1 MIPHTRTARAR
12 APAPEVHVGGG
23 AGAWQRSSPLLRPT
37 LTEETVRQHG
47 PHHSSDFSLVTRMAE
62 LGHTKCTKAATPLRS

>member
-12 APAPEVHVGGG
+12 APAPEAHVAGGQG
-23 AGAWQRSSPLLRPT
+23 RGSSPLLRPT

-62 LGHTKCTKAATPLRS
+62 LGHTKCTKAATLLRS